1 MRLDKFICKSTEL
14 TRNEAKKLLKSG
26 DVRVNGDVAK
36 NAAMQVH
43 ENNRVTI
50 DDQVLT
56 ARTSRYFMLHK
67 VVDSICSNVDEVYPS
82 VLHFID
88 VDKAFDLH
96 IAGRLDADTTGL
108 VLITDDGRWSHN
120 VISPKKDCQK
130 TYRVWLKNPIED
142 DKAAALIELFSQG
155 IQLQGESTLT
165 RPALLKLIYSSKND
179 NHTSHHHGKVSKAD
193 AEDKGYDNNTGD
205 SDISKN
211 QTNEVLLTITEGKYH
226 QVKRMFTAVGNRVV
240 GLHREKIGGV
250 ELGDLA
256 PGEWRALTAEEI
268 ALFA

>member
-26 DVRVNGDVAK
+26 EVRVNGEIAK

-43 ENNRVTI
+43 ENNSITI
-50 DDQVLT
+50 DGQILT

-67 VVDSICSNVDEVYPS
+67 MVDSICSNVDEVYPS
-82 VLHFID
+82 VLNFID

-130 TYRVWLKNPIED
+130 TYRVWLRNAIDESQAD
-142 DKAAALIELFSQG
+142 ELIERFKQG
-155 IQLQGESTLT
+155 IQLQGEDSLT
-165 RPALLKLIYSSKND
+165 RPAILELVYNNESENLSVND
-179 NHTSHHHGKVSKAD
+179 DEVNG
-193 AEDKGYDNNTGD
+193 ERNI
-205 SDISKN
+205 SDN

-226 QVKRMFTAVGNRVV
+226 QVKRMFAAVGNRVV

-250 ELGDLA
+250 ELGELA
-256 PGEWRALTAEEI
+256 PGEWRSLTAEEI
-268 ALFA
+268 ALF

>member
-26 DVRVNGDVAK
+26 EVRVNGEVAK

-43 ENNRVTI
+43 ENNSITV
-50 DDQVLT
+50 DGQELT

-67 VVDSICSNVDEVYPS
+67 VIDSICSNVDEVYPS
-82 VLHFID
+82 VLNFLD

-120 VISPKKDCQK
+120 VISPKKECKK
-130 TYRVWLKNPIED
+130 TYRVWLRNAIAVD
-142 DKAAALIELFSQG
+142 NAAELIEHFKQG
-155 IQLQGESTLT
+155 IQLQGESSLT
-165 RPALLKLIYSSKND
+165 RPAVLELVTNSIAESDMPNKEPN
-179 NHTSHHHGKVSKAD
+179 AD
-193 AEDKGYDNNTGD
+193 ELA
-205 SDISKN
+205 
-211 QTNEVLLTITEGKYH
+211 TNEVLLTITEGKYH
-226 QVKRMFTAVGNRVV
+226 QVKRMFAAVGNRVV
-240 GLHREKIGGV
+240 GLHREQIGAI

-256 PGEWRALTAEEI
+256 PGKWRSLSEDEV
-268 ALFA
+268 ALFV

>member
-26 DVRVNGDVAK
+26 EVRVNGEVAK

-43 ENNRVTI
+43 ENNAITI
-50 DDQVLT
+50 DGQVLT

-130 TYRVWLKNPIED
+130 TYRVWLRDVITEN
-142 DKAAALIELFSQG
+142 KAPDLVTQFKQG
-155 IQLQGESTLT
+155 IQLQGEPSLT
-165 RPALLKLIYSSKND
+165 RPAILELVTETESAL
-179 NHTSHHHGKVSKAD
+179 H
-193 AEDKGYDNNTGD
+193 NNE
-205 SDISKN
+205 
-211 QTNEVLLTITEGKYH
+211 TNEVLLTITEGKYH
-226 QVKRMFTAVGNRVV
+226 QVKRMFAAVGNRVV
-240 GLHREKIGGV
+240 GLHREQIGGI

-256 PGEWRALTAEEI
+256 PGEWRSLTAEEV
-268 ALFA
+268 ALFV